1 MGRLDGQI
9 AVLTGTSRGLGKA
22 LAEAFLAD
30 GATVI
35 GASRHAG
42 VDVSDPAMVRRWIA
56 EVARDH
62 DRIDILV
69 NNAGILTPRKPLVAV
84 TDEEW
89 SQSISVNLSAVFY
102 CMREAL
108 RWMIPRGSGLII
120 NVSSGV
126 AGRAAPQWGAYA
138 AAKWGVEGLTKLAA
152 EEMRSQGI
160 KVVSINP
167 GRTRTGM
174 RATAYPEEDPATVK
188 TPEEAARF
196 FVAVAAGEVP
206 FTTGDS
212 LEYRESPS

>member
-1 MGRLDGQI
+1 MGRLQGQV
-9 AVLTGTSRGLGKA
+9 AMLTGTSRGLGKA
-22 LAEAFLAD
+22 LAEAFRAE
-30 GATVI
+30 GAVVL
-35 GASRHAG
+35 GASRQAG
-42 VDVSDPAMVRRWIA
+42 VDIRDPAAVRRWFA
-56 EVARDH
+56 AAVHDH
-62 DRIDILV
+62 GGVDILV

-89 SQSISVNLSAVFY
+89 RESIAVNLDAVFT

-108 RWMIPRGSGLII
+108 RYMIPRGSGLII

-138 AAKWGVEGLTKLAA
+138 AAKWGVEGLTRLAA
-152 EEMRSQGI
+152 EEVRGQGI
-160 KVVSINP
+160 RVVSINP

-174 RATAYPEEDPATVK
+174 RAAAYPEEDPATVK

-196 FVAVAAGEVP
+196 FVAVATGGVP

-212 LEYRESPS
+212 LEYREI

>member
-1 MGRLDGQI
+1 MGRLDGKI
-9 AVLTGTSRGLGKA
+9 ALVTGTSRGLGKA
-22 LAEAFLAD
+22 LAEAFLAE

-42 VDVSDPAMVRRWIA
+42 VDVSDPAAVRLWIGKTVR
-56 EVARDH
+56 EH
-62 DRIDILV
+62 DGIDILV
-69 NNAGILTPRKPLVAV
+69 NNAGILTPRKALVSV
-84 TDEEW
+84 TDDEW
-89 SQSISVNLSAVFY
+89 RQSIAVNLDAVFY

-152 EEMRSQGI
+152 EEMKGQGI
-160 KVVSINP
+160 RVVSINP

-174 RATAYPEEDPATVK
+174 RATAYPEEDPTTVK

-196 FVAVAAGEVP
+196 FVAVAAGDVP
-206 FTTGDS
+206 FTTGDL
-212 LEYRESPS
+212 LEYREPPV